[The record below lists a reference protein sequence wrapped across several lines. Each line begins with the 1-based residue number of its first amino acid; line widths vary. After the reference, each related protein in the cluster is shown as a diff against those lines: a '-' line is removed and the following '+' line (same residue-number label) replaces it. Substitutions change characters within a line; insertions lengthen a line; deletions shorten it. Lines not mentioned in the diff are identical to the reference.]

1 MATGEVFTAAINHL
15 KSKGSDCVGDAGLPD
30 DPDMVDGA
38 GNCNLTRTAAA
49 QAEIEFLATDPTG
62 SKDPDVIVLGDLNA
76 YRMEDPITTFER
88 AGYTNL
94 VHRYVGAGAYSFLF
108 DGMIGYLDHALANPS
123 MTTQVVDADEW
134 HSNADESPLFDYSDE
149 LADAGERSFER
160 KSAALPLLVPDPR
173 RASDHDPVIVGID
186 LASLRVDAAL
196 VAQAPRGGGTIVA
209 SGSAGVLLTS
219 CPTLELTVG
228 GTNVKVGPTTRVA
241 RTNTC
246 VSLTTN
252 GVITYDVSTG
262 RFGAAL
268 ALPGFRLPNSDQ
280 LTIGLTVNGTSHA
293 VVRDGRRTGLI
304 WVAT

>member
-1 MATGEVFTAAINHL
+1 
-15 KSKGSDCVGDAGLPD
+15 
-30 DPDMVDGA
+30 
-38 GNCNLTRTAAA
+38 
-49 QAEIEFLATDPTG
+49 
-62 SKDPDVIVLGDLNA
+62 
-76 YRMEDPITTFER
+76 MEDPITTFED

-94 VHRYVGAGAYSFLF
+94 VDRFVGAGAYSFLF

-134 HSNADESPLFDYSDE
+134 HSSADENPLFDCSDE
-149 LADAGERSFER
+149 FADAGERSFER

-209 SGSAGVLLTS
+209 FGSVGMPATSS
-219 CPTLELTVG
+219 CPTLEVRVGDATV
-228 GTNVKVGPTTRVA
+228 NVGRTTRLP
-241 RTNTC
+241 RTTSC
-246 VSLTTN
+246 ISLTTS
-252 GVITYDVSTG
+252 GLVTYDSSTG
-262 RFGAAL
+262 VL
-268 ALPGFRLPNSDQ
+268 ALRSPFRLPSSDQ
-280 LTIGLTVNGTSHA
+280 LTIGLTVDGTSHA